1 MYNNSI
7 ITFFDTV
14 QGARHARKDRD
25 KTGSDAY
32 DRRGDRARTL
42 CHSAAVSGSGGL
54 LRVLGRKGEGQL
66 RPDLLPAAGNG
77 DAARPDDHGGGV
89 CHLRLPG
96 RDDLKCHL
104 GAGRGPARR
113 DRGARRGDLGR
124 LRRYARALYQRLGA
138 AVHLLRRNRG
148 GRRGPG
154 GKGAYRPASGTLRH
168 LYVFDE
174 PVELFRTAGGGDG
187 GGHPDRRRRDRGDP
201 AVYLPQLF

>member
-1 MYNNSI
+1 M
-7 ITFFDTV
+7 FFDTV

-42 CHSAAVSGSGGL
+42 YHSAAVSGSGGL

-66 RPDLLPAAGNG
+66 RPDLLPASGDG

-89 CHLRLPG
+89 RHLRLPG
-96 RDDLKCHL
+96 RDDLEYHL

-124 LRRYARALYQRLGA
+124 LRRYGRALYQRLGA
-138 AVHLLRRNRG
+138 AVHLLLRDRRGRG
-148 GRRGPG
+148 GRRGEG
-154 GKGAYRPASGTLRH
+154 EDRPAFGALRH
-168 LYVFDE
+168 LYLFDGS
-174 PVELFRTAGGGDG
+174 VELFRTAGRGDG